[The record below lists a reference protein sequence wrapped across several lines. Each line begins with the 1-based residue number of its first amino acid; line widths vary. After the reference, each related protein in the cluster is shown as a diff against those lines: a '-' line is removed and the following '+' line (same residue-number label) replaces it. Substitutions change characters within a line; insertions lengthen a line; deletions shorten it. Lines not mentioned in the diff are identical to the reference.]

1 MIEVVWEEM
10 FRICKIE
17 CHPRARYSDSGE
29 SATMLGRS
37 QIISSLEV
45 GKDLR
50 DGKEELGILTIGFQ
64 ESDITAAENKVS

>member
-1 MIEVVWEEM
+1 
-10 FRICKIE
+10 
-17 CHPRARYSDSGE
+17 
-29 SATMLGRS
+29 MLGRS

>member
-1 MIEVVWEEM
+1 M

-45 GKDLR
+45 GRDLR
-50 DGKEELGILTIGFQ
+50 DGKELGILTFGFQ
-64 ESDITAAENKVS
+64 KSDITAAEDKVS